1 MSQRSTIAA
10 FLIMLPALFVVSPL
24 YSQIIEIREDNGKMI
39 ACTQSGLHGFSRSCG
54 ADAGDKYV
62 FIGSVISVSDAPE
75 NEQRV
80 LLAPEEVF
88 FGDPGKEIVATTN
101 QRRCLPELHS
111 GDRWLFYLYEE
122 HEKKNLLL
130 AYASGSAPVA
140 DAEKSIARLRRL
152 SGMAGAG
159 LIQGDVQ
166 REIPGPDD
174 NKLNYESV
182 PRHRVIATQ
191 KDTGA
196 QYIAIT
202 NDEGNYEFEPLPS
215 GSYELTANTA
225 EGWWAEEG
233 RVDVH
238 QSGCKYVGFELVP
251 DSLISG
257 RVRLLGTDSEQA
269 IWVEAIAAA
278 GDESHSTF
286 ADKEGHFQFRGLRPG
301 RYLIVADIG
310 GLDSKR
316 RVYYPGVRRKELAIV
331 IEIARGEQRSNVD
344 IAIPAR

>member
-1 MSQRSTIAA
+1 M
-10 FLIMLPALFVVSPL
+10 
-24 YSQIIEIREDNGKMI
+24 
-39 ACTQSGLHGFSRSCG
+39 
-54 ADAGDKYV
+54 
-62 FIGSVISVSDAPE
+62 ISVSDAPE

-88 FGDPGKEIVATTN
+88 FGNPGKEIVATTN
-101 QRRCLPELHS
+101 QRRCIPELHS

-130 AYASGSAPVA
+130 AYSGGSTPVA
-140 DAEKSIARLRRL
+140 DAGKNIARLRRL

-159 LIQGDVQ
+159 LIQGYVQ
-166 REIPGPDD
+166 REVPDPND
-174 NKLNYESV
+174 RALSYKNV
-182 PRHRVIATQ
+182 PEHKVIATR

-196 QYIAIT
+196 QYIAVT
-202 NDEGNYEFEPLPS
+202 SDEGFYEFEPLPS

-238 QSGCKYVGFELVP
+238 PRGCEYVGFELVP
-251 DSLISG
+251 DSLVSG
-257 RVRLLGTDSEQA
+257 RVRLMGTDSDQP
-269 IWVEAIAAA
+269 IWVEALAV
-278 GDESHSTF
+278 GKDESDSTF
-286 ADKEGHFQFRGLRPG
+286 ADKDGHFQFRGLRPG

-316 RVYYPGVRRKELAIV
+316 RVYYPGVRRKELSMI
-331 IEIARGEQRSNVD
+331 IEIARGEQRNNVD
-344 IAIPAR
+344 FVVPLH